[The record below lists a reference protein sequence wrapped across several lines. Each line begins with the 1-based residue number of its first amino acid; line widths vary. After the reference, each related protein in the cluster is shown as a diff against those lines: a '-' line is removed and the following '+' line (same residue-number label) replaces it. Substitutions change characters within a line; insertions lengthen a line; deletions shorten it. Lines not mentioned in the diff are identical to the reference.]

1 MQQANHFKEQT
12 SILEIIVDLVTKEIF
27 FTVHFTKN
35 DNVTLGRMFVYLNNV
50 KRGENSKMLFARHDS
65 ERMLVSIDS
74 PGVSSNLK
82 MK

>member
-1 MQQANHFKEQT
+1 
-12 SILEIIVDLVTKEIF
+12 
-27 FTVHFTKN
+27 
-35 DNVTLGRMFVYLNNV
+35 MFVYLNNV
-50 KRGENSKMLFARHDS
+50 KPDENSKMLFARHDS